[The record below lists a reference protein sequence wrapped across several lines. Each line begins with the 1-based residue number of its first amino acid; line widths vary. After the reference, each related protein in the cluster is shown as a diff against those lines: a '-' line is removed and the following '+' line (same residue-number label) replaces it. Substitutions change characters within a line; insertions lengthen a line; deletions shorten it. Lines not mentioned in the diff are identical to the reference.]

1 MWRCRFAVEGEK
13 VSLRS
18 ALICAGGNALDIEFL
33 HDDKQNRDGDGHQHT
48 ACTEQ
53 RKVVVDERSLQHI
66 EQADGDCPV
75 GGDAGVQNHLRHNE
89 VRPGNH
95 KGADD
100 GVHQNRLGHRQHDLK
115 EYPRIG
121 GTVQLGGLTQGN
133 RRGIKKALTDQ
144 VAKSRRTGIDHD
156 KTGVGV
162 GQVEV
167 LQNEVNC
174 NHRQNAG
181 EQIDDDRQILEQ
193 PAPLKAAAAQ
203 CVGDHQHKAGGDNA
217 GKARNHKGVYK
228 PPRELRNGIG
238 VEHDVGVVVQCITN
252 REKAPHIDAAV
263 SGEGGCHQPDNGHQP
278 DTCQQGKN
286 QMADNAA
293 HTADDVPLAQLRLR
307 AAGQRNCL
315 LCQENVASFL
325 LMKRKQTSVKM
336 AQMINTIMPMTAAIL

>member
-1 MWRCRFAVEGEK
+1 M
-13 VSLRS
+13 RS
-18 ALICAGGNALDIEFL
+18 ALIRAGGNALDIEFL

-193 PAPLKAAAAQ
+193 PASLKAAAAQ

-217 GKARNHKGVYK
+217 GKARDHKGVYK

-238 VEHDVGVVVQCITN
+238 VEHDVGVVVQCITS

-263 SGEGGCHQPDNGHQP
+263 GGEGGCHQPDNGHQP

-293 HTADDVPLAQLRLR
+293 HTADDAPLAQLRLR